1 MYALRITQEAGGREH
16 IIQRNAEI
24 LKRFTNHP
32 YRRIASKDATN
43 YLIALQRQSS
53 GTPIPSDLRH
63 LEGCTW
69 ARNTEA

>member
-16 IIQRNAEI
+16 IIQRNEEI
-24 LKRFTNHP
+24 LKRFAIRPH
-32 YRRIASKDATN
+32 RQSASKDATN
-43 YLIALQRQSS
+43 YLTALQKQSS

-63 LEGCTW
+63 LEGCIW